1 MLAGEQ
7 HPDDALTTVEVA
19 TGVVVLGGTLD
30 VSRIRELRATLIE
43 ALDSEDDVRVDVSTL
58 RTLDSTAIREL
69 LRAQAIAARSGKHFG
84 LTGATA
90 NVRRLLV
97 ASDAA
102 GLLRKEPD
110 LA

>member
-7 HPDDALTTVEVA
+7 QPDDALVTVAA
-19 TGVVVLGGTLD
+19 TDVVLRGTLD
-30 VSRIRELRATLIE
+30 VSRIRELRALLVE
-43 ALDSEDDVRVDVSTL
+43 ALDSNGDVRVDASAL

-69 LRAQAIAARSGKHFG
+69 LRAQAIAAQGGKHFG

-102 GLLRKEPD
+102 GLLLEEPEP
-110 LA
+110 A

>member
-1 MLAGEQ
+1 M
-7 HPDDALTTVEVA
+7 
-19 TGVVVLGGTLD
+19 LGGTLD
-30 VSRIRELRATLIE
+30 VSRIRELRAALVQ
-43 ALDSEDDVRVDVSTL
+43 ALDSDDDVRVDVSTL

-69 LRAQAIAARSGKHFG
+69 LRAQAIAARGGRHFG

-102 GLLRKEPD
+102 GLLLEEPEP
-110 LA
+110 A